1 MCGIAGYIGREKI
14 LKKHLSQ
21 TLNLMKNRGPDFRKC
36 LNYKYK
42 DLNIF
47 LLHSRLK
54 IIDLANEANQPFKI
68 NNLTL
73 IFNGEIYNFIEIREI
88 LRKKGIKFK
97 TKSDTEVLLRA
108 YINYGTKCF
117 KKFEGMWSI
126 VIWDNNSGKV
136 ILSRDRFGEKPLYT
150 YHTSKGLFFA
160 SEIKFLKS
168 LSQQKFKINKQQITR
183 YLIQGYKSLYKENLT
198 FYEGI
203 KSFPISSFAKI
214 GKNFKYKAKKYWELK
229 YKPKKIKLSKAIKKT
244 RELLENSMKIRL
256 RSDVPIAFCLS
267 GGIDSNSLVKISK
280 LQLKNKIKAYSVL
293 DFDDDYNEKKII
305 DKTVKNSNINHE
317 YIKVNENKILKYLTN
332 LIEYHDQPIATSNF
346 LFHSFI
352 AKKSSKDGFKVLISG
367 IGADEIFSG
376 YYDHT
381 LQYLYETKNHKKFSQ
396 NLKDWKQK
404 ILKYI
409 KNPVFKNYKLYINNP
424 NYRKHLFDKS
434 YFLKNFLNQKFSNL
448 LLGDIEKKYTKNLL
462 RNRMMNELFH
472 EGVRVCLNED
482 DLNCMM
488 YSVENRSPFLDS
500 KLCEF
505 LYTIPSHMLMK
516 NGFTKYLLR
525 KSVEDEVEK
534 DIILNTKKVGFNVSI
549 KSFVNFNSVEFKKR
563 FLSIRNPTF
572 DFINRNKFIKL
583 IKNVNNRKKYSKF
596 IFNFINLSIFLKKNY
611 DYK

>member
-1 MCGIAGYIGREKI
+1 MCGLAGYIGKEKI
-14 LKKHLSQ
+14 SKRSLSE
-21 TLNLMKNRGPDFRKC
+21 TLNLMKNRGPDFQKF

-54 IIDLANEANQPFKI
+54 IIDLANVANQPFKI

-73 IFNGEIYNFIEIREI
+73 IFNGEIYNFIEIRDE
-88 LRKKGIKFK
+88 LKKKGIKFK

-126 VIWDNNSGKV
+126 VIWDNKNGEV

-150 YHTSKGLFFA
+150 HQTKEGLFFA

-168 LSQQKFKINKQQITR
+168 LSQKNFEINKQQITR
-183 YLIQGYKSLYKENLT
+183 YLIQGYKSLYKEDLT
-198 FYEGI
+198 FYEEV
-203 KSFPISSFAKI
+203 KSFPISSFAKVN
-214 GKNFKYKAKKYWELK
+214 KQFKYKVKKYWELK
-229 YKPKKIKLSKAIKKT
+229 YKPKKINYSKAIKKT
-244 RELLENSMKIRL
+244 RELLNNSMKIRL

-267 GGIDSNSLVKISK
+267 GGLDSNSLIGISK
-280 LQLKNKIKAYSVL
+280 LQLKKKIKAYSVL
-293 DFDDDYNEKKII
+293 DPDSDYNEKKII
-305 DKTVKNSNINHE
+305 DKVVNNLNIDHE
-317 YIKVNENKILKYLTN
+317 YIKVNEKKILEYLSN

-352 AKKSSKDGFKVLISG
+352 AKKSSADGFKVLISG
-367 IGADEIFSG
+367 LGADEIFSG

-381 LQYLYETKNHKKFSQ
+381 LQYLYETRNHKKFLQ
-396 NLKDWKQK
+396 NLKYWKHK
-404 ILKYI
+404 TLKYI

-424 NYRKHLFDKS
+424 NFRKHLFDKS
-434 YFLKNFLNQKFSNL
+434 YFLKNFLNRKYSTL
-448 LLGDIEKKYTKNLL
+448 LLGDIEKNYTKNLL

-488 YSVENRSPFLDS
+488 YSVENRSPFLDT

-516 NGFTKYLLR
+516 HGFTKYLLR
-525 KSVEDEVEK
+525 KAVEN
-534 DIILNTKKVGFNVSI
+534 DIEREIIINTEKVGFNVSV
-549 KSFVNFNSVEFKKR
+549 KSFVNFNSIKFKKN
-563 FLSIRNPTF
+563 FLSIRNPAF

-596 IFNFINLSIFLKKNY
+596 IFNFINVSIFLKKNC